1 MKKIFFI
8 LVFCS
13 ITGVVACFADDL
25 ADIQYTRSSNKTLFR
40 EGEGQAAVVEA
51 MAQFSALKKRGTVW
65 LRTQA
70 AMDKLFA
77 SQADGNKEAAEKLAT
92 DILRDCRLIN
102 NQIALE
108 RSRYLLATLKLSEA
122 NQASLDAIGAM
133 ITAADGEAALALAK
147 DMAEELTL
155 HSDPGR

>member
-1 MKKIFFI
+1 
-8 LVFCS
+8 
-13 ITGVVACFADDL
+13 
-25 ADIQYTRSSNKTLFR
+25 
-40 EGEGQAAVVEA
+40 

-133 ITAADGEAALALAK
+133 ITAADGEAALAE